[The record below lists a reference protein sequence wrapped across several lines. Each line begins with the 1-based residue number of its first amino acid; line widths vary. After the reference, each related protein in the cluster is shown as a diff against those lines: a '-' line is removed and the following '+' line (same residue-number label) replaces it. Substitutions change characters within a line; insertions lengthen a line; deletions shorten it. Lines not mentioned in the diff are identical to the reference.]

1 MVTRAILVPAMGV
14 LARIVAALETFS
26 PLWRPMDKMK
36 HLRFSRILALATVI
50 VFGGDTLHAG
60 TTNLPNL
67 VYILCD
73 DLGYGD
79 VHALNP
85 QRGKIPT
92 PHMDRLASEGMSFT
106 DAHGGSSVCT
116 PTRYG
121 ILTGRYS
128 WRTHLQSGVLG
139 GFGKPLIAPGRLTV
153 AELLRRHGYDTACI
167 GKWHLGLD
175 WPGRGTNVDYSRPI
189 GRGPVTLGFD
199 YFFGISASL
208 DMFPFIWIQDDHT
221 VGTASATKT
230 FVRKGPAEPGF
241 EAVDVLP
248 TLTTKSCEYL
258 REHAA
263 RKPGKPFFLYLPLSS
278 PHAPIL
284 PTKAWQGKSG
294 LGDYGDFVMETDW
307 TLGEVLKTLAETHLA
322 ENTLVI
328 FASDNGCS
336 PVAKPQ
342 ELEAKGHFPSAQ
354 FRGYKA
360 DIWDGGHRI
369 PFMVRWPGKVKPGS
383 QSGSVLCLTDLMATL
398 AELVGETLPDD
409 AGEDS
414 FSFLPELTGSGKTRR
429 TSVVHHSINGRFA
442 IRDARW
448 KLEFCPGSGGW
459 GKPGDLPAQ
468 KQGLPKL
475 QLYDMIADVGEL
487 RNLQADQ
494 TDIVGRLTAE
504 LEQIVAD
511 GRSTPG
517 KQQQNDV
524 RVDIWKEKT
533 EPLVQPG
540 D

>member
-1 MVTRAILVPAMGV
+1 MPKMKLLYFARRFALVTLAVFAGNTVPA
-14 LARIVAALETFS
+14 
-26 PLWRPMDKMK
+26 
-36 HLRFSRILALATVI
+36 
-50 VFGGDTLHAG
+50 G
-60 TTNLPNL
+60 TGSLPNL

-92 PHMDRLASEGMSFT
+92 PHMDRLAREGMVFT

-121 ILTGRYS
+121 ILTGRYA

-139 GFGKPLIAPGRLTV
+139 GFSKPLIASGRLTV
-153 AELLRRHGYDTACI
+153 ADLLRRHGYETACI

-175 WPGRGTNVDYSRPI
+175 WPGRGTNVDYSQPI
-189 GRGPVTLGFD
+189 GHSPITLGFD
-199 YFFGISASL
+199 YFFGISGSL
-208 DMFPFIWIQDDHT
+208 DMFPFIWIQNDHT
-221 VGTASATKT
+221 VGAATATKT
-230 FVRKGPAEPGF
+230 FVRKGPAEPSF
-241 EAVDVLP
+241 EAIDVLP
-248 TLTTKSCEYL
+248 TLTAKACDYVRERLAKKS
-258 REHAA
+258 
-263 RKPGKPFFLYLPLSS
+263 GKPFFLYLPLSS

-294 LGDYGDFVMETDW
+294 LGDYADFVMQTDW
-307 TLGEVLKTLAETHLA
+307 TVGEVLRTLADTGFA

-336 PVAKPQ
+336 PVAKPE

-369 PFMVRWPGKVKPGS
+369 PFMVRWPGQVKPGARS
-383 QSGSVLCLTDLMATL
+383 DSLLCLTDLMATL
-398 AELVGETLPDD
+398 AELLGEKLPDD

-414 FSFLPELTGSGKTRR
+414 FSFLSELTGSGKARR

-442 IRDARW
+442 IRDANW

-459 GKPGDLPAQ
+459 GTPRDLPAQ
-468 KQGLPKL
+468 KQGLPKR
-475 QLYDMIADVGEL
+475 QLYDMAADVGEL
-487 RNLQADQ
+487 KNLQGEQ
-494 TDIVGRLTAE
+494 TNLVGKLTAE
-504 LEQIVAD
+504 LERIVAD

-517 KQQQNDV
+517 KPQKNDV
-524 RVDIWKEKT
+524 RVDIWKDKT
-533 EPLVQPG
+533 EPSAQPG